1 MTACHSPSPANA
13 GRSCDERSAGFAG
26 IVVVVVVVVASGT
39 VVVVVDVVEVDVVV
53 VDVVVEVTT
62 VARVSSMGQDEV
74 ATVGRICSG
83 VMMSGTDVVVDE
95 WPGEGINVVEV

>member
-1 MTACHSPSPANA
+1 MTACHVPSPGSA

-62 VARVSSMGQDEV
+62 VATVLSMGQDEV

-83 VMMSGTDVVVDE
+83 VMRSGTDVVVDD
-95 WPGEGINVVEV
+95 WPGEGFNVVEV

>member
-1 MTACHSPSPANA
+1 MTACHVPSPGRA

-62 VARVSSMGQDEV
+62 VATVLSMGQDEV

-83 VMMSGTDVVVDE
+83 VMRSGTDVVVDD
-95 WPGEGINVVEV
+95 WPGEGFNVVEV